1 METQKT
7 LKVILAFKK
16 GNGFFSKL
24 IKWWTKS
31 KYSHVEILLPNKD
44 GEFNPGV
51 WVSANHK
58 KGVRIKPIIY
68 PLDDVNWDYV
78 DVEVPAENYD
88 NAMKK
93 IDEIVKY
100 KYATLDLFLVQVFK
114 LDKMENRK
122 KMFCSESVCEILKA
136 FKEPKIIHLDKKCVN
151 YSPGDLY
158 EIYVNPNN

>member
-1 METQKT
+1 MTVK
-7 LKVILAFKK
+7 LAFKK

-31 KYSHVEILLPNKD
+31 KYSHVEILLPNKS

-51 WVSANHK
+51 WLSANHK

-68 PLDDVNWDYV
+68 PLDTENWDYI
-78 DVEVPAENYD
+78 DVEVPVECYD

-93 IDEIVKY
+93 INEIVQY

-122 KMFCSESVCEILKA
+122 KMFCSESVCEVLKA
-136 FKEPKIIHLDKKCVN
+136 FCEPKITHLDKACVN

-158 EIYVNPNN
+158 ELYLKVQK